1 MRVVRIIT
9 ALAVLGTLVAPV
21 CHPDVMAGSG
31 LLVSSSADAAYALW
45 LDSAHAYPGDNVSYD
60 INLTNDLPVGSFNLL
75 VKYDASAMWPISL
88 TTTDTRAAD
97 FEYFEYTYD
106 EFATPGLVRI
116 VGIADLGG
124 AAPQPAESLP
134 PGDGSLARFIFAIA
148 NDINLAG
155 MYIPIRFEFLD
166 APVNDDNTLTDDAG
180 VKIEQ
185 SQIYYYDGYI
195 AIREMGEVN
204 IGDIN
209 LNGFTYEVSDYVY
222 FSNSFM
228 NPGGYPMNALQL
240 ANSDMNHDHILGT
253 IADLVTLINRI
264 MEGAKVS
271 RPTVPHDLLATV
283 ETDQRDGDAVISY
296 HTDFEVGGVFLTLRT
311 SEPVRRER
319 IRNLNE
325 DMDVRILTTDSE
337 VRVFIY
343 SMNSAKMPPGSH
355 DFLSVSGLSDFE
367 ITSVDLA
374 GADGRTAA
382 VSFAPTGKAVPEGF
396 TLHQNYPN
404 PFNPETHID
413 FDLLAG
419 TDVRLTVYDLLGRE
433 VATLL
438 DRRLNAGHH
447 SVTWAGHDQYG
458 HSVASGVYFYRLRT
472 ESGAFARKM
481 MLMK

>member
-21 CHPDVMAGSG
+21 CHSDVMAGSG
-31 LLVSSSADAAYALW
+31 LLASGSADVAYTLW
-45 LDSAHAYPGDNVSYD
+45 MDSARAYPGDNVFYD

-75 VKYDASAMWPISL
+75 VKYDASVMWPISL

-106 EFATPGLVRI
+106 EFATRGLVRI

-124 AAPQPAESLP
+124 STPQPAESLP
-134 PGDGSLARFIFAIA
+134 PGDGPLARFIFVIA

-155 MYIPIRFEFLD
+155 VYIPIRFQFLD

-195 AIREMGEVN
+195 AIREMGDVN

-228 NPGGYPMNALQL
+228 NPGSYPMNALQL

-253 IADLVTLINRI
+253 IADLVTLISRI

-271 RPTVPHDLLATV
+271 RPTVPYDLFATV
-283 ETDQRDGDAVISY
+283 ETDRRESDAVISY
-296 HTDFEVGGVFLTLRT
+296 HTDFEVGGVLLTLRT
-311 SEPVRRER
+311 SEPVSRES
-319 IRNLNE
+319 IRNLHEN
-325 DMDVRILTTDSE
+325 MDVRILTTDSE

-343 SMNSAKMPPGSH
+343 SMNGAKMPPGSH
-355 DFLSVSGLSDFE
+355 NLLSVSGLSEFE
-367 ITSVDLA
+367 ISSIDLA

-382 VSFAPTGKAVPEGF
+382 VSFGPTGKVVPEGF

-404 PFNPETHID
+404 PFNPETCID
-413 FDLLAG
+413 FDLSAT

-433 VATLL
+433 VTTLIDSRL
-438 DRRLNAGHH
+438 DAGRH
-447 SVTWAGHDQYG
+447 SVTWAGRDEYG